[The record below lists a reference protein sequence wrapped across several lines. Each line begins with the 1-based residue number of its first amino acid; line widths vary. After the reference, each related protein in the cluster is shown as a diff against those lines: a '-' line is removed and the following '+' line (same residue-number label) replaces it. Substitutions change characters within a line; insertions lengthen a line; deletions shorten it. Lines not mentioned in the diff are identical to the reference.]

1 MPTYRTKKY
10 LSLYLKILSTPSK
23 NGEIMS
29 KIACFKAYDIRG
41 KVPSE
46 LNNEL
51 GYKIGR
57 AFSKLTQAKKI
68 VIGYDIRKSSLEISE
83 ALKNG
88 LTDSGADVI
97 DIGLCGT
104 EMIYFST
111 PFFDADG
118 GIMITAS
125 HNPSEYN
132 GMKFVAKGSVPVGY
146 DSGLNEVEK
155 MIVNNELGEISK
167 TKGTVTKKEVMKEF
181 ITHLS
186 QFYDAKKINSL
197 KVVVNAG
204 NGCAG
209 VALDSLESKLPVKMI
224 KMFNNPDG
232 NFPNGVPNPMFEE
245 NRKPTI
251 EIIKRE
257 NADLGVAWDGDYD
270 RCFFFD
276 EHGNFIEGY
285 YIVGLLAKS
294 ILKNHPG
301 EKIVHDPRL
310 VWNTI
315 EVVEKS
321 GGKTVVS
328 KSGHA
333 FIKQKMREV
342 NSIYGGEMSAHHY
355 FRENA
360 YSDSGMIPFLL
371 ILQLMSEEKK
381 KLSEL
386 VDEMIADYPC
396 SGEINS
402 TINDPSGKIKEIEKK
417 YSDGKIDHLDGV
429 SIEYPD
435 WRFNLRMSNT
445 EPILRL
451 NVESRGD
458 ERLMRQKTDELL
470 KIIRS

>member
-209 VALDSLESKLPVKMI
+209 IALDSLESKLPVKMI

-232 NFPNGVPNPMFEE
+232 NFPNGVPNPMLEE

-402 TINDPSGKIKEIEKK
+402 TINDPAGKIKEIEKK

-458 ERLMRQKTDELL
+458 EKLLKQKTDELL

>member
-1 MPTYRTKKY
+1 M
-10 LSLYLKILSTPSK
+10 
-23 NGEIMS
+23 N
-29 KIACFKAYDIRG
+29 KIAGFKAYDVRG

-46 LNNEL
+46 LNGEL
-51 GYKIGR
+51 AYKIGR
-57 AFSKLTQAKKI
+57 AYSKLIGAKKI
-68 VIGYDIRKSSLEISE
+68 VVGYDIRKSSIEISD
-83 ALKNG
+83 ALING

-111 PFFDADG
+111 PHFNADG

-125 HNPSEYN
+125 HNPPEYN
-132 GMKFVAKGSVPVGY
+132 GMKFVKKGSVPVGY

-155 MIVNNELGEISK
+155 MIVNNDLGEISK
-167 TKGTVTKKEVMKEF
+167 TKGSVIKKDVMSSF
-181 ITHLS
+181 IDNLS
-186 QFYDAKKINSL
+186 KFYDSKKIDSF
-197 KVVVNAG
+197 KVVVNSG
-204 NGCAG
+204 DGCAG
-209 VALDSLESKLPVKMI
+209 LAIDALEPKLPIKMI
-224 KMFNNPDG
+224 KIFNNPDG
-232 NFPNGVPNPMFEE
+232 NFPNGVPNPMLEE
-245 NRKPTI
+245 NREPTI
-251 EIIKRE
+251 EAIKKHNSR
-257 NADLGVAWDGDYD
+257 LGVAWDGDYD

-276 EHGNFIEGY
+276 EKGNFIEGY

-294 ILKNHPG
+294 ILKKNPG

-315 EVVEKS
+315 EIVEKG
-321 GGKTVVS
+321 GGKAVVS

-381 KLSEL
+381 TLSQL
-386 VDEMIADYPC
+386 VEEMITAYPC

-402 TINDPSGKIKEIEKK
+402 TIDDPVGKITEIEKK
-417 YSDGKIDHLDGV
+417 YSNGKIDHLDGV
-429 SIEYPD
+429 SIEYPG

-458 ERLMRQKTDELL
+458 KKLMKQKTEELL
-470 KIIRS
+470 KIIKE